1 MTQGLAPTRAI
12 PEARALRRRRW
23 LVAGL
28 NLVTIGLL
36 TAAMVALMRKHH
48 PCRLHD
54 GSECEGPTTDCDPG
68 NCRAVRDVI
77 EKEMA
82 NVG

>member
-1 MTQGLAPTRAI
+1 MTSDTPTTPTLAEA
-12 PEARALRRRRW
+12 EARLETLMEFWRR
-23 LVAGL
+23 VPSEE
-28 NLVTIGLL
+28 
-36 TAAMVALMRKHH
+36 AMVALMRKHH